1 MKTPPTPA
9 ILQAITQII
18 SSSPSGRACDI
29 ALAAYWHREA
39 QLERAGAGY
48 LFALRDLAKHLMNQG
63 EPRTAEFVLAAH
75 ARLAD
80 ELEAIAAPPDWRTR
94 TQFLDEA
101 THPVEPAP
109 ESPSEEDAHAE
120 DFLTVAEVAEL
131 LKRSTRS
138 IQRQVTRGQIPGAI
152 LREGAAFRPYY
163 VIPRSSLHLLGTR
176 KAGRPKKPRIVEHEA
191 KSLDPIVPN
200 ERESTTPPDENDQ
213 EFGD

>member
-1 MKTPPTPA
+1 MKNPPTPA
-9 ILQAITQII
+9 ILQAISQII
-18 SSSPSGRACDI
+18 SSSPTGRACDI
-29 ALAAYWHREA
+29 AIAAYWHREA

-48 LFALRDLAKHLMNQG
+48 LFALRDLANHLMNHG
-63 EPRTAEFVLAAH
+63 ESRTAEVVLAAH

-80 ELEAIAAPPDWRTR
+80 ELEAIAAPPDWKTR
-94 TQFLDEA
+94 TQYLDEA

-163 VIPRSSLHLLGTR
+163 VIPRSSLHLFGTR
-176 KAGRPKKPRIVEHEA
+176 KAGRPKKPRVVASEEER
-191 KSLDPIVPN
+191 LDPVAPK
-200 ERESTTPPDENDQ
+200 EPESTTPTDENDQ

>member
-18 SSSPSGRACDI
+18 SSSPNGRACDI
-29 ALAAYWHREA
+29 AIAAYWLREG
-39 QLERAGAGY
+39 LFERTGTGY
-48 LFALRDLAKHLMNQG
+48 LFALRDLANHLMNQG
-63 EPRTAEFVLAAH
+63 EPRIANIVLAAH

-80 ELEAIAAPPDWRTR
+80 ELEAIAAPPDWKTR
-94 TQFLDEA
+94 TQYLDEA
-101 THPVEPAP
+101 APPVEPAP
-109 ESPSEEDAHAE
+109 ASPPQADAHAE
-120 DFLTVAEVAEL
+120 EFLTVAEVAEL

-163 VIPRSSLHLLGTR
+163 IIPRSSLHLFGTR

-191 KSLDPIVPN
+191 KSLDPVVPN
-200 ERESTTPPDENDQ
+200 EPESTTPPEENDQ